1 MVNSKVLSIIL
12 GGGQGSRLYPLTE
25 QRSKPAVPIAGKYR
39 LVDIPISNCINSDI
53 KRMYVLT
60 QFNSASLNRH
70 IKNTYHFSFFSSA
83 FVDVLAAEQTIKSD
97 KWFQGTADAV
107 RQSMHH
113 FLQHDF
119 EYALILSGD
128 QLYQMDYNKM
138 IDAHIEANAD
148 ISVGTYPVNA
158 KDGTSFGILKTDDEN
173 RITSFTE
180 KPSADV
186 IVDWKSE
193 VSDEMKQQ
201 GREYLGSTGIY
212 IFNKDLLVELMNDES
227 TVDFGKEIIPQSIE
241 KHKVISYPFEG
252 YWTDIGNI
260 DSFFEANLG
269 LTDDIPQF
277 NLFDLDNRVYTN
289 ARILP
294 TSKVSGTTLNKAV
307 IAEGCI
313 IQAATIEKS
322 VIGIRSRIGK
332 ETTVIN
338 TYMMG
343 SDTYES
349 LEDIESKKIDILMG
363 IGERCFIKNTIID
376 KNCRIGD
383 DVRINGGK
391 HLEDTETDQYVI
403 KDGIVV
409 VKKDAVIPHGTII

>member
-1 MVNSKVLSIIL
+1 M
-12 GGGQGSRLYPLTE
+12 
-25 QRSKPAVPIAGKYR
+25 
-39 LVDIPISNCINSDI
+39 
-53 KRMYVLT
+53 
-60 QFNSASLNRH
+60 
-70 IKNTYHFSFFSSA
+70 
-83 FVDVLAAEQTIKSD
+83 
-97 KWFQGTADAV
+97 
-107 RQSMHH
+107 
-113 FLQHDF
+113 
-119 EYALILSGD
+119 
-128 QLYQMDYNKM
+128 
-138 IDAHIEANAD
+138 
-148 ISVGTYPVNA
+148 
-158 KDGTSFGILKTDDEN
+158 
-173 RITSFTE
+173 
-180 KPSADV
+180 
-186 IVDWKSE
+186 
-193 VSDEMKQQ
+193 
-201 GREYLGSTGIY
+201 
-212 IFNKDLLVELMNDES
+212 
-227 TVDFGKEIIPQSIE
+227 DFGKEIIPQSIE